1 MSLTPRKI
9 YSVYFSPT
17 GSSRL
22 AAHSVAYALKRE
34 LNADI
39 EDIDLAPPAARGV
52 QYRFTDADTVVIAMP
67 VYAGRLPNKIAPDIA
82 RCLHGGGST
91 RLIALCTYGKRS
103 AGDAERELLLIASQ
117 NGFMPIA
124 AKSIVCE
131 HAFSAKIAHGRP
143 NAADLAQLASFG
155 ADIARRI
162 ASDTVSP
169 LPFDADTPLAPY
181 YTPLKENDT
190 SAHFLKAK
198 PVTDASR
205 CTRCGICASVCPMGS
220 IAADEPDST
229 AGICIKCQACIK
241 ACPARARRFL
251 DGDFLSHVKMLE
263 NTLGD

>member
-1 MSLTPRKI
+1 MSHTHRKI

-22 AAHSVAYALKRE
+22 AAHSVSYALKRE

-103 AGDAERELLLIASQ
+103 AGDAERELLFIASQ
-117 NGFMPIA
+117 NGFVPIA
-124 AKSIVCE
+124 ARSIVCE

-162 ASDTVSP
+162 ASGAASP

-181 YTPLKENDT
+181 YTPLKEDGT
-190 SAHFLKAK
+190 SGAFLKAK

-241 ACPARARRFL
+241 PAPHGQGAFWTGTFFR
-251 DGDFLSHVKMLE
+251 
-263 NTLGD
+263 T

>member
-1 MSLTPRKI
+1 MMKLPRPCKNAPGRI
-9 YSVYFSPT
+9 EPWNDFSARYP
-17 GSSRL
+17 SR
-22 AAHSVAYALKRE
+22 K
-34 LNADI
+34 
-39 EDIDLAPPAARGV
+39 PPAAVVVKMIVPESRV
-52 QYRFTDADTVVIAMP
+52 RFPARSTC
-67 VYAGRLPNKIAPDIA
+67 RLPNKIAPDIA

-117 NGFMPIA
+117 NGFVPIA
-124 AKSIVCE
+124 ARSIVCE

-155 ADIARRI
+155 ADTARRI
-162 ASDTVSP
+162 AQGSVSP
-169 LPFDADTPLAPY
+169 VPFDADTPLAPY
-181 YTPLKENDT
+181 YTPLKENGT

>member
-22 AAHSVAYALKRE
+22 AARSVAYALRSE
-34 LNADI
+34 LDADA
-39 EDIDLAPPAARGV
+39 EDIDLTPPAARSV
-52 QYRFTDADTVVIAMP
+52 QYHFTDADTVVIAMP

-91 RLIALCTYGKRS
+91 KLIALCTYGKRS
-103 AGDAERELLLIASQ
+103 ARDAERELLLIASQ
-117 NGFMPIA
+117 NGFVPIA
-124 AKSIVCE
+124 ARSIVCE

-162 ASDTVSP
+162 ASGAASP

-181 YTPLKENDT
+181 YTPLKEDGT
-190 SAHFLKAK
+190 GAHFLKAK

-205 CTRCGICASVCPMGS
+205 CTRCGICAFVCPMGS

>member
-1 MSLTPRKI
+1 MSHTRRKI

-22 AAHSVAYALKRE
+22 AARSVAYALRSK
-34 LNADI
+34 LDADA
-39 EDIDLAPPAARGV
+39 EDIDLTPPAARSE
-52 QYRFTDADTVVIAMP
+52 QYRFDNADMVVMAMP

-91 RLIALCTYGKRS
+91 KLIALCTYGKRS
-103 AGDAERELLLIASQ
+103 AGDAVRELLLIASQ
-117 NGFMPIA
+117 TGFMPIA
-124 AKSIVCE
+124 ARSIVCE

-162 ASDTVSP
+162 ASGAASP

-181 YTPLKENDT
+181 YTPLKENGT
-190 SAHFLKAK
+190 GAHFLKAK
-198 PVTDASR
+198 PVTEASR

-220 IAADEPDST
+220 IDKAAPTET
-229 AGICIKCQACIK
+229 GGICIKCHACIK
-241 ACPARARRFL
+241 GCPARARCFL
-251 DGDFLSHVKMLE
+251 DADFLSHVKMLE

>member
-1 MSLTPRKI
+1 
-9 YSVYFSPT
+9 
-17 GSSRL
+17 
-22 AAHSVAYALKRE
+22 
-34 LNADI
+34 
-39 EDIDLAPPAARGV
+39 
-52 QYRFTDADTVVIAMP
+52 
-67 VYAGRLPNKIAPDIA
+67 
-82 RCLHGGGST
+82 
-91 RLIALCTYGKRS
+91 
-103 AGDAERELLLIASQ
+103 
-117 NGFMPIA
+117 MPIA
-124 AKSIVCE
+124 ARSIVCE

-155 ADIARRI
+155 ADTARRI
-162 ASDTVSP
+162 AQGSVSP
-169 LPFDADTPLAPY
+169 MPFDADTPLAPY
-181 YTPLKENDT
+181 YTPLKENGT

>member
-1 MSLTPRKI
+1 MSHTHRKI

-39 EDIDLAPPAARGV
+39 EDIDLTPPAARSE
-52 QYRFTDADTVVIAMP
+52 QYRFDNADTVVIAMP

-91 RLIALCTYGKRS
+91 KLSALWTYGKRS

-155 ADIARRI
+155 ADIAWRI
-162 ASDTVSP
+162 AQGSVSP
-169 LPFDADTPLAPY
+169 VPFDADTPLAPY
-181 YTPLKENDT
+181 YTPLKEDGT
-190 SAHFLKAK
+190 GAHFLKAK
-198 PVTDASR
+198 PVTEASR

-220 IAADEPDST
+220 IAADEPYST
-229 AGICIKCQACIK
+229 VGICIKCQACIK
-241 ACPARARRFL
+241 VCPAHARRFT
-251 DGDFLSHVKMLE
+251 DADFLSHVKMLE

>member
-1 MSLTPRKI
+1 MSHTRRKI

-17 GSSRL
+17 GSSKL
-22 AAHSVAYALKRE
+22 AARSVAYALKRE

-39 EDIDLAPPAARGV
+39 EDIDLTPPAARGA
-52 QYRFTDADTVVIAMP
+52 QYRFTDADTVVMAMP
-67 VYAGRLPNKIAPDIA
+67 VHAGRLPNKIAPDIA

-91 RLIALCTYGKRS
+91 KLIALCTYGKRS
-103 AGDAERELLLIASQ
+103 AGDAVRELLLTASQ

-124 AKSIVCE
+124 ARSIVCE

-162 ASDTVSP
+162 AQGSVSP
-169 LPFDADTPLAPY
+169 VPFDADTPLAPY
-181 YTPLKENDT
+181 YTPLKEDGT
-190 SAHFLKAK
+190 GAHFLKAK
-198 PVTDASR
+198 PVADTSR

-220 IAADEPDST
+220 IDKAAPTET
-229 AGICIKCQACIK
+229 GGICIKCHACIK
-241 ACPARARRFL
+241 GCPARARCFL
-251 DGDFLSHVKMLE
+251 DADFLSHVKMLE

>member
-1 MSLTPRKI
+1 MSHTRRKV

-22 AAHSVAYALKRE
+22 AARSVAYALKRE

-39 EDIDLAPPAARGV
+39 EDIDLTPPAARSE
-52 QYRFTDADTVVIAMP
+52 QYRFDNADTVLIAMP

-91 RLIALCTYGKRS
+91 KLIALCTYGKRS
-103 AGDAERELLLIASQ
+103 AGDAERELLL
-117 NGFMPIA
+117 M
-124 AKSIVCE
+124 
-131 HAFSAKIAHGRP
+131 
-143 NAADLAQLASFG
+143 AQLASFG

-162 ASDTVSP
+162 ASGAASP

-181 YTPLKENDT
+181 YTPLKEDGT

-198 PVTDASR
+198 PVTEASR

-229 AGICIKCQACIK
+229 AGICIKCHACIK
-241 ACPARARRFL
+241 TCPARARRFL

>member
-1 MSLTPRKI
+1 MSHTRRKV

-22 AAHSVAYALKRE
+22 AARSVAYALKRE

-39 EDIDLAPPAARGV
+39 EDIDLTPPAARSE
-52 QYRFTDADTVVIAMP
+52 QYRFDNADTVLIAMP

-91 RLIALCTYGKRS
+91 KLIALCTYGKRS

-117 NGFMPIA
+117 NGFVPIA
-124 AKSIVCE
+124 ARSIVCE

-162 ASDTVSP
+162 ASG
-169 LPFDADTPLAPY
+169 ADTPLAPY
-181 YTPLKENDT
+181 YTPLKEDGT

-198 PVTDASR
+198 PVTEASR

-229 AGICIKCQACIK
+229 AGICIKCHACIK
-241 ACPARARRFL
+241 TCPARARRFL

>member
-22 AAHSVAYALKRE
+22 AAHSVAYTLKRE

-91 RLIALCTYGKRS
+91 KLIALCTYGKRS

-117 NGFMPIA
+117 NGFVPIA
-124 AKSIVCE
+124 ARSIVCE

-143 NAADLAQLASFG
+143 NAADLAQLASLG
-155 ADIARRI
+155 ADTARRI
-162 ASDTVSP
+162 AQGSVSP
-169 LPFDADTPLAPY
+169 VPFDADTPLAPY
-181 YTPLKENDT
+181 YTPLKEDGT
-190 SAHFLKAK
+190 GTHFLKAK
-198 PVTDASR
+198 PVTEASR
-205 CTRCGICASVCPMGS
+205 CTRCGKCASVCPMGS
-220 IAADEPDST
+220 IDKAAPTET
-229 AGICIKCQACIK
+229 GGICIKCHACIK
-241 ACPARARRFL
+241 ACPAHARRFT
-251 DGDFLSHVKMLE
+251 DADFLSHVKILE

>member
-1 MSLTPRKI
+1 MSLTRCKI

-17 GSSRL
+17 GSSKL
-22 AAHSVAYALKRE
+22 AARAVAYALKRE
-34 LNADI
+34 LNADTVV
-39 EDIDLAPPAARGV
+39 IDLTPPAARSE
-52 QYRFTDADTVVIAMP
+52 QYRFDNADTVVMAMP

-91 RLIALCTYGKRS
+91 KLVALCTYGKRS

-124 AKSIVCE
+124 ARSIVCE
-131 HAFSAKIAHGRP
+131 HALSAKIAHGRP

-155 ADIARRI
+155 SDIARRI
-162 ASDTVSP
+162 ASGAVSP

-181 YTPLKENDT
+181 YVPLKEDGT
-190 SAHFLKAK
+190 GAHFLKAK
-198 PVTDASR
+198 PITDASR

-220 IAADEPDST
+220 IAADKPYQT

-251 DGDFLSHVKMLE
+251 DADFLSHVKMLE

>member
-1 MSLTPRKI
+1 MSHTQRKI

-22 AAHSVAYALKRE
+22 AARSVAYALKRE

-39 EDIDLAPPAARGV
+39 EDIDLTPPAARSV

-117 NGFMPIA
+117 NGFVPIA
-124 AKSIVCE
+124 ARSIVCE

-155 ADIARRI
+155 ADTARRI
-162 ASDTVSP
+162 AQGSVSP
-169 LPFDADTPLAPY
+169 MPF
-181 YTPLKENDT
+181 
-190 SAHFLKAK
+190 SFSG
-198 PVTDASR
+198 V
-205 CTRCGICASVCPMGS
+205 
-220 IAADEPDST
+220 
-229 AGICIKCQACIK
+229 
-241 ACPARARRFL
+241 
-251 DGDFLSHVKMLE
+251 
-263 NTLGD
+263 